1 MCIELLLTAQMLF
14 ALASEHNTDNRF
26 ISEEMEVQ
34 RGTWYMK
41 QYRLCIREESN
52 LLKGQQ

>member
-41 QYRLCIREESN
+41 QYRLCILEESN